1 MSTRTEQERQAYELG
16 VEHAKNAASWVID
29 GDTDREWIVETL
41 RFLDDGDPRI
51 EDRLPREPNL
61 SGEYADD
68 PTPTSLYREI
78 TGREPI
84 ESLAFETEHGQVM
97 DALADA
103 YEQGVSDTFEGE
115 CERILR
121 EAIA

>member
-1 MSTRTEQERQAYELG
+1 MSTRTEQEQQAYELG
-16 VEHAKNAASWVID
+16 VEHAKSAASWVID
-29 GDTDREWIVETL
+29 GNTDREWIVETL
-41 RFLDDGDPRI
+41 RFLEDGDPRI

-68 PTPTSLYREI
+68 PTPTSLYRDV
-78 TGREPI
+78 TGRDPV
-84 ESLAFETEHGQVM
+84 ESLAFETEHGQ

-103 YEQGVSDTFEGE
+103 YEQGVSDTFFVE